1 MSRNDVR
8 FEYDMEFAEFL
19 HYPEQV
25 QRDIMNFR
33 MKHNEMEYRL
43 LKSRRGRIH
52 RMMREE
58 YGRYPRPRDS
68 IRVQVQVP
76 TEDLNAQIREMK
88 EKTRKESRAIISG
101 FLRNPSSYSISVDK
115 LRVFSGRA
123 TNSDVRLSEYIDWIY
138 DLRRTRKIHKSIRD
152 NVSYFLSFHENA
164 N

>member
-1 MSRNDVR
+1 M
-8 FEYDMEFAEFL
+8 
-19 HYPEQV
+19 
-25 QRDIMNFR
+25 
-33 MKHNEMEYRL
+33 
-43 LKSRRGRIH
+43 
-52 RMMREE
+52 
-58 YGRYPRPRDS
+58 
-68 IRVQVQVP
+68 QVQVP